1 MLFVLKILGCIFGG
15 SITITRIYMNVS
27 PRIFY
32 EHCYGKYAIAA
43 VNVFTMEQVHGLF
56 RAGQRANAPFIVQ
69 LTPAARNYANPS
81 MLISMIR
88 AASKIYTKA
97 VYAVHLDHGDETHAL
112 DSIASGDYQSVMIDA
127 SHDEFHRNVERTRAI
142 VKEAHKKNIM
152 VEAELG
158 VLSGVEDDISI
169 DDKNARYTR
178 PSEVQEFVELTQ
190 CDSLAVAV
198 GTSHG
203 AYKFSGGQGIQFS
216 ILEEIQQ
223 RLQNFP
229 IVLHGGSAVD
239 LEEIHRIN
247 QAGGILDES
256 ASGVSPDEIK
266 KSISYGVCKINIAT
280 DTRIL
285 WARVHRE
292 FFRDSPELFDP
303 IIPGKTYMEAYEKF
317 MLDKFD
323 LLGATGKLDQLKN

>member
-1 MLFVLKILGCIFGG
+1 
-15 SITITRIYMNVS
+15 MNVS
-27 PRIFY
+27 PGIFY

-69 LTPAARNYANPS
+69 ITPAARNYADPAMLTS
-81 MLISMIR
+81 MVR
-88 AASKIYTKA
+88 AASKIYPKA
-97 VYAVHLDHGDETHAL
+97 VYAVHLDHGDEPHAM
-112 DSIASGDYQSVMIDA
+112 SAIASGDYRSVMIDA
-127 SHDEFHRNVERTRAI
+127 SHNEFHRNVERTRAI
-142 VKEAHKKNIM
+142 VKEAHKHNIL

-169 DDKNARYTR
+169 EDKNARYTR
-178 PSEVQEFVELTQ
+178 PSEVQEFVELTR

-203 AYKFSGGQGIQFS
+203 AYKFSGGQGLQFS

-239 LEEIHRIN
+239 PEEIQRIN
-247 QAGGILDES
+247 DAGGILGEG
-256 ASGVSPDEIK
+256 ASGVSPEEIK
-266 KSISYGVCKINIAT
+266 KAIGYGICKVNIAT

-303 IIPGKTYMEAYEKF
+303 IVPGKTYMEAYEKF
-317 MLDKFD
+317 MLGKFD
-323 LLGATGKLDQLKN
+323 LLGATGRSDQLNK